1 MESDQSLSLDERE
14 RYESRKHCG
23 PFGLVA
29 DGTALERARGTSR
42 MRPHWPAAAAI
53 FLVALIAACGTTPVP
68 SSSAKPIPAGR
79 IKAPEFTRAEE
90 GFALVVVTRDTG
102 LRAVA
107 CDARL
112 HVDGTLVAELRP
124 SEQIRLFLEEGQ
136 HLVGVSTEGCLG
148 GADQVTIDVS
158 RAKPV
163 LLRISAGHGDGITI
177 EPSAF

>member
-1 MESDQSLSLDERE
+1 MRLCWLL
-14 RYESRKHCG
+14 G
-23 PFGLVA
+23 VAILV
-29 DGTALERARGTSR
+29 
-42 MRPHWPAAAAI
+42 
-53 FLVALIAACGTTPVP
+53 VACSTTPVP

-79 IKAPEFTRAEE
+79 IKAPEFTKAEE
-90 GFALVVVTRDTG
+90 GFALVVVTRDKSLTV
-102 LRAVA
+102 LSCTAH
-107 CDARL
+107 L
-112 HVDGTLVAELRP
+112 HVDGILVADLRP